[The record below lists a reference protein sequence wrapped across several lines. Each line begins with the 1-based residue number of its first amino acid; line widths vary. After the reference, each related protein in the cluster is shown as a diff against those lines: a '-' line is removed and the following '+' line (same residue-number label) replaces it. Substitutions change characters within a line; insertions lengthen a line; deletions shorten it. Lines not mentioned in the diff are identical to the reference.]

1 MRKQTHDRTLLI
13 TSKKLDVSIPCVGVL
28 RGHET
33 LVKGGGTHDPRH
45 YKFKYDMYGGKGHVH
60 QDCTL
65 EVEVCHRCYQHV
77 HIRENCPSLSI
88 RAAHTPSSMVF

>member
-65 EVEVCHRCYQHV
+65 EVELFHCCHQTC
-77 HIRENCPSLSI
+77 HIKASYPCLLS
-88 RAAHTPSSMVF
+88 RAAQTSTSVVF